1 MTAVY
6 KFHITSKVCNNLY
19 HEFCEYYE
27 KNMTGKNITFNVW
40 LGFIRFSPVAEYV
53 NIAKFDGMYEIGFK
67 SEQDLTFF
75 LLTR

>member
-6 KFHITSKVCNNLY
+6 KFDINSEVCNNLY

-27 KNMTGKNITFNVW
+27 KYMTGKNFSFNTW
-40 LGFIRFSPVAEYV
+40 LGCIRFSHVAEYV

-67 SEQDLTFF
+67 DEKDLTYF
-75 LLTR
+75 LLTL